1 MGDNEQ
7 LGNLKNAKRTWERDC
22 LEPWLKR
29 VPERRRQFQTDIGLP
44 LKSLYTPTDLS
55 EVDFNYENSLGFP
68 GQYPFTRGINPTMF
82 RSEPWLIRAYSG
94 FGDPELCNERYKRLM
109 DLGVDEIT
117 MAVDL
122 PTQVGYDSDHIMSK
136 GEVGKVGVAIDTLR
150 DMEILFENISLSS
163 LKRVA
168 MLGNSFGPIA
178 LALFIALG
186 EKQGLRPSEFVVDL
200 QNDVL
205 KEYIA
210 RGTYIFPIRPAVRIA
225 TDVVGYC
232 ARNAPHWYPMTFCA
246 NHINTA
252 GAGSSKAVAFA
263 LANGLCYIEHLMQKG
278 YKIDEIA
285 PLFTVFCDERADFFV
300 AICNSRATRR
310 VWARIMRERFKAQDP
325 ASLALKICAYS
336 HGGETLLEPINNIAR
351 ITLAALAYVLG
362 GVQFLSNASYDEV
375 LGTPTEE
382 AAKTSVR
389 IQQILAHEL
398 GIADIVDP
406 LGGCYFIE
414 NLTAQIENQILR
426 ELQKVEEHGG
436 AIAAIENGYYV
447 SQLTDGA
454 MRRKREFD
462 TGDRPS
468 VGVTKFRSQSKK
480 PTGAFRIETTVEA
493 RQIERLNRVRKE
505 RNAHAVEEALEYL
518 REAAKS
524 GQNLVPPALEA
535 VRAYSTIGEMCD
547 VLRDEFGEY
556 QGKEYFGKRG

>member
-1 MGDNEQ
+1 
-7 LGNLKNAKRTWERDC
+7 
-22 LEPWLKR
+22 
-29 VPERRRQFQTDIGLP
+29 
-44 LKSLYTPTDLS
+44 
-55 EVDFNYENSLGFP
+55 
-68 GQYPFTRGINPTMF
+68 
-82 RSEPWLIRAYSG
+82 
-94 FGDPELCNERYKRLM
+94 
-109 DLGVDEIT
+109 
-117 MAVDL
+117 
-122 PTQVGYDSDHIMSK
+122 MSK

-150 DMEILFENISLSS
+150 DMEILFEDIPLSS

-210 RGTYIFPIRPAVRIA
+210 RGTYIFPIRPAIRVA
-225 TDVVGYC
+225 ADVVGYC
-232 ARNAPHWYPMTFCA
+232 ARNASHWYPMTFCA
-246 NHINTA
+246 NHINSA

-310 VWARIMRERFKAQDP
+310 VWARIMRERFNAQDP
-325 ASLALKICAYS
+325 ASLAIKICAYS

-351 ITLAALAYVLG
+351 ITLAALAYMLG

-406 LGGCYFIE
+406 LGGSYFIE
-414 NLTAQIENQILR
+414 NLTTQIENQILR

-462 TGDRPS
+462 TGERPS
-468 VGVTKFRSQSKK
+468 VGVTKFRSEPKI
-480 PTGAFRIETTVEA
+480 PTGAFRIETTAEV
-493 RQIERLNRVRKE
+493 RQVERLNKVRKE
-505 RNAHAVEEALEYL
+505 RNANAVKEALEYL
-518 REAAKS
+518 REAAKG